1 MSDDY
6 YFKNIDV
13 IKYNYKNFQKR
24 NSNLCLKFNKSD
36 RQLVSIYYK
45 SRNGKQKPIANMMG
59 MIYGT
64 RTTTYE
70 NVDDCIP
77 WLCISIVRHD
87 RTYDFQ
93 FKHHYQLIWFL
104 YHTKILCNHKISQ
117 SLPLAIFN
125 TSLKMPIEQDETY
138 VIYFYRLL
146 KHLRSNEYTKI
157 YKIKNKSIECPI
169 CLDIKSPE
177 IILKKCRHKF
187 CKECIDSHIDYST
200 KHTNKLTCP
209 LCRIDLD

>member
-24 NSNLCLKFNKSD
+24 NTNLCLKFNNSN
-36 RQLVSIYYK
+36 RQLVSIHYK
-45 SRNGKQKPIANMMG
+45 SRNGKQKPITNMIG
-59 MIYGT
+59 IIYGT
-64 RTTTYE
+64 RTTTFEHIDY
-70 NVDDCIP
+70 CIP
-77 WLCISIVRHD
+77 WLCISMVRHD

-104 YHTKILCNHKISQ
+104 YHTKILGNHTISQ
-117 SLPLAIFN
+117 SLPQAILKI
-125 TSLKMPIEQDETY
+125 SLEMPIKEDETY

-146 KHLRSNEYTKI
+146 KHFKSNEYAKM

-169 CLDIKSPE
+169 CLDIKSPV
-177 IILKKCRHKF
+177 IILKKCHHKF
-187 CKECIDSHIDYST
+187 CKTCIDSHIDYSM
-200 KHTNKLTCP
+200 KHTNKLACP
-209 LCRIDLD
+209 LCRMDLV